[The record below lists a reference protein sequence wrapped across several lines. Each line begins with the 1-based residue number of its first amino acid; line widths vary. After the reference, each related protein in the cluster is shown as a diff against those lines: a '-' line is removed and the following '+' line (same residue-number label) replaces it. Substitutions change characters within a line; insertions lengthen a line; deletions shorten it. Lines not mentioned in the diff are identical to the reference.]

1 MTFDELASMVVSG
14 KLNPK
19 LVIWVKEEFSN
30 QFAETFVCGANETFT
45 LKPTRNI
52 AMERWMNL
60 DGPVNHWHHML
71 RGSIFSD
78 IVMGANIH
86 THSTFSNRNLSCR
99 SVLCQVCARTYPRLL
114 LKER

>member
-45 LKPTRNI
+45 LKATRNI

-60 DGPVNHWHHML
+60 DGPVNHLHHML
-71 RGSIFSD
+71 LESIVSG

-86 THSTFSNRNLSCR
+86 TLHLF
-99 SVLCQVCARTYPRLL
+99 
-114 LKER
+114 E